1 MIRYDT
7 SKTNPREAKSSLL
20 RFLEAKIDL
29 NLINILSC
37 EKF

>member
-1 MIRYDT
+1 MIQYDI
-7 SKTNPREAKSSLL
+7 SRPNPREAKSSLL